1 MQEGTDVRLR
11 GSRATGARPATAV
24 VARGVRTAI
33 GLAAAMASVAAI
45 TGTAPRAEA
54 ATAARTTSFT
64 LTGGLNGTLT
74 VPYGKCK
81 NGDQEFQFVN
91 QMLSGSSGNFWTV
104 FITTPS
110 ARGGTWT
117 KFGHN
122 AAAQTTL
129 GVQLQTQ
136 SSSGA
141 TEWVTERGRLT
152 TLRGTGRVNVT
163 LGFESSY
170 TAAPS
175 VPTVHMT
182 GTWGCNRPH

>member
-1 MQEGTDVRLR
+1 LR
-11 GSRATGARPATAV
+11 GSMARLVSPATP
-24 VARGVRTAI
+24 VAPWGVRTAI
-33 GLAAAMASVAAI
+33 GLAAAAASAMAI
-45 TGTAPRAEA
+45 TGMAPSADA
-54 ATAARTTSFT
+54 AAAPKATSFT

-74 VPYGKCK
+74 VPYAKCK

-91 QMLSGSSGNFWTV
+91 QMLSGNPNNFWTV

-117 KFGHN
+117 KFGHS
-122 AAAQTTL
+122 AATQTTL

-141 TEWVTERGRLT
+141 TEWVTESGRLT
-152 TLRGTGRVNVT
+152 TLRGAGRVNVT

-170 TAAPS
+170 TATPS
-175 VPTVHMT
+175 FPTVHMT
-182 GTWGCNRPH
+182 GTWGCNRPR

>member
-1 MQEGTDVRLR
+1 MARFV
-11 GSRATGARPATAV
+11 RPATP
-24 VARGVRTAI
+24 VAPQAGRTTI
-33 GLAAAMASVAAI
+33 GLAAAAASAMAIIGMAPSADAASAPKI
-45 TGTAPRAEA
+45 TT
-54 ATAARTTSFT
+54 FT
-64 LTGGLNGTLT
+64 LSGGVNGTLT
-74 VPYGKCK
+74 VPYAKCK

-91 QMLSGSSGNFWTV
+91 QMLGGSTNNFWTV

-110 ARGGTWT
+110 SRGGTWT
-117 KFGHN
+117 KFGQS
-122 AAAQTTL
+122 AAKQTTL

-141 TEWVTERGRLT
+141 TEWVTESGRLT

-175 VPTVHMT
+175 FPTVHMT
-182 GTWGCNRPH
+182 GTWGCNRPR

>member
-1 MQEGTDVRLR
+1 MRLR

-33 GLAAAMASVAAI
+33 GLAAAVASVAAI
-45 TGTAPRAEA
+45 TGTAPRADA

-81 NGDQEFQFVN
+81 NGDQEFRFVN

-117 KFGHN
+117 KFGHS
-122 AAAQTTL
+122 AATQTTL

-136 SSSGA
+136 SSNGA
-141 TEWVTERGRLT
+141 TEWVTKSGRLT
-152 TLRGTGRVNVT
+152 TLRGTGKVNVT
-163 LGFESSY
+163 LGFEGSY

-175 VPTVHMT
+175 FPTVHMT
-182 GTWGCNRPH
+182 GTWGCNRPR

>member
-1 MQEGTDVRLR
+1 VRLR
-11 GSRATGARPATAV
+11 GSSAPFAGPAIPIAH
-24 VARGVRTAI
+24 RGVRTAI
-33 GLAAAMASVAAI
+33 GLAAAAASAVAI
-45 TGTAPRAEA
+45 IGVAPSAGA
-54 ATAARTTSFT
+54 AAAPKTTTFT

-74 VPYGKCK
+74 VPYAKCK

-122 AAAQTTL
+122 AASQTTL

-141 TEWVTERGRLT
+141 TEWVTESGRLT

-175 VPTVHMT
+175 FPTVHFT
-182 GTWGCNRPH
+182 GTWGCKASR

>member
-1 MQEGTDVRLR
+1 MRLR
-11 GSRATGARPATAV
+11 GSIATLARPAIAV
-24 VARGVRTAI
+24 AHRCVRTAI
-33 GLAAAMASVAAI
+33 GLAAA
-45 TGTAPRAEA
+45 G
-54 ATAARTTSFT
+54 ATAVTIIGVAPSADAASAAKTTTFT
-64 LTGGLNGTLT
+64 LSGGVNGTLT
-74 VPYGKCK
+74 VPYTKCK

-91 QMLSGSSGNFWTV
+91 QMLSGSPDNFWTV

-110 ARGGTWT
+110 TRGGTWT

-141 TEWVTERGRLT
+141 TEWVTESGRLT
-152 TLRGTGRVNVT
+152 TLKGTGRVNVT

-170 TAAPS
+170 TARPS
-175 VPTVHMT
+175 FPTVHLA
-182 GTWGCNRPH
+182 GTWGCNAPR

>member
-1 MQEGTDVRLR
+1 VRLR
-11 GSRATGARPATAV
+11 GSRATSARPATP
-24 VARGVRTAI
+24 VAHRGVRAAI
-33 GLAAAMASVAAI
+33 GLAAAAAGAIALTGVAPSADAASASK
-45 TGTAPRAEA
+45 
-54 ATAARTTSFT
+54 TTSFT
-64 LTGGLNGTLT
+64 LTGGLNGTLS
-74 VPYGKCK
+74 VPYATCK

-91 QMLSGSSGNFWTV
+91 QMLSGSQGNFWTV

-117 KFGHN
+117 KFGHS
-122 AAAQTTL
+122 AAKQTTL

-141 TEWVTERGRLT
+141 TEWVTESGRLT

-175 VPTVHMT
+175 FPTVHMT
-182 GTWGCNRPH
+182 GTWGCNRPR

>member
-1 MQEGTDVRLR
+1 MRLR
-11 GSRATGARPATAV
+11 GSILTFARTATP
-24 VARGVRTAI
+24 VAHRGVRTAI
-33 GLAAAMASVAAI
+33 GLAAAAAGVVAI
-45 TGTAPRAEA
+45 TGVAPSADA
-54 ATAARTTSFT
+54 AAGTKTTSFT
-64 LTGGLNGTLT
+64 LTGGVNGTLT
-74 VPYGKCK
+74 VPYAKCK
-81 NGDQEFQFVN
+81 NGDQEFQFAD
-91 QMLSGSSGNFWTV
+91 QMLSGSPSNFWTV

-117 KFGHN
+117 KFGHS
-122 AAAQTTL
+122 AAGQSTL

-170 TAAPS
+170 TATPGF
-175 VPTVHMT
+175 PTVHLT
-182 GTWGCNRPH
+182 GTWGCNRPR